1 MATEDRKQIKLPEP
15 HLNGGVTINEAFANR
30 RSFRGGIDSRKIS
43 MTELSNLLWAANGIN
58 RPDGGRTA
66 PSAVGK
72 KDIDIY
78 AITEEGA
85 YFFNPEGHTLTQVS
99 TKDLRPAI
107 SGGQDFV
114 NVVPVV
120 LLLVSNTNRFAEVT
134 SRPNAPDL
142 SQYISRWSMADAGIV
157 SQNINLFCAGHGL
170 ATITRAMMFE
180 EELRKELNLDES
192 QLLVLNNAVGYP
204 VE

>member
-1 MATEDRKQIKLPEP
+1 MATEETKQIKLPEP
-15 HLNGGVTINEAFANR
+15 KRNGGISINEAFANR

-43 MTELSNLLWAANGIN
+43 TTELSNLLWAANGIN

-78 AITEEGA
+78 VITEEGA
-85 YFFNPEGHTLTQVS
+85 YFFNPEEHVLNQVT

-120 LLLVSNTNRFAEVT
+120 LLLVSNTKRFAEAT
-134 SRPNAPDL
+134 TRPNAPDL
-142 SQYISRWSMADAGIV
+142 SQYITRWSVIDAGIV
-157 SQNINLFCAGHGL
+157 SQNINLYCAGHGL

-180 EELRKELNLDES
+180 EELRKELNLDET
-192 QLLVLNNAVGYP
+192 QQLVLNNAVGYP

>member
-1 MATEDRKQIKLPEP
+1 MPTEESKQIKLPEP
-15 HLNGGVTINEAFANR
+15 YLNGGATINEAFANR

-43 MTELSNLLWAANGIN
+43 ITELSNLLWAANGIN
-58 RPDGGRTA
+58 RTDGGRTA
-66 PSAVGK
+66 PSALGK

-85 YFFNPEGHTLTQVS
+85 YLYDPEAHVLNLVS
-99 TKDLRPAI
+99 EKDLRPAM

-120 LLLVSNTNRFAEVT
+120 LLLVSDTRRFAEAT
-134 SRPNAPDL
+134 TRINAPDL
-142 SQYISRWSMADAGIV
+142 SQYIARWAAIDAGIV
-157 SQNINLFCAGHGL
+157 SQNINMFCAGHGL
-170 ATITRAMMFE
+170 ATITRAMMFQD
-180 EELRKELNLDES
+180 ELRKELNLDDS
-192 QLLVLNNAVGYP
+192 QQLVLNNAVSYP